1 MTALEPPILET
12 ERLVM
17 RGPAPRDC
25 EGFIAYFTSDRA
37 RFTSG
42 PLERSA
48 AWRLFAVELG
58 HWVIRGFG
66 MWAVTMR
73 GDDKCVGFVGCW
85 RPDGWPENELG
96 WILWPEA
103 EGRGIAYEAA
113 CAARRCAYQRFG
125 WTTAVSYIAFENDRS
140 AALAE
145 RLGAVR
151 DDAAA
156 RPPSG
161 GCFVYRHPS
170 PSGLETAA

>member
-17 RGPAPRDC
+17 RGPEPSDC

-37 RFTSG
+37 RFTGG
-42 PLERSA
+42 PLERTA

-58 HWVIRGFG
+58 HWRIRGFG
-66 MWAVTMR
+66 MWAVTLR
-73 GDDKCVGFVGCW
+73 GDDACVGLVGCW
-85 RPDGWPENELG
+85 RPEGWPENEFG

-113 CAARRCAYQRFG
+113 NAARDCAYRRFG
-125 WTTAVSYIAFENDRS
+125 WTTAVSYIAFENQRS
-140 AALAE
+140 ASLAE
-145 RLGAVR
+145 RLGATR
-151 DDAAA
+151 DETAA

-161 GCFVYRHPS
+161 DCLVYRHPPLS
-170 PSGLETAA
+170 ELEAAA